1 MNWSSSASSMASASD
16 TSSPDRCAI
25 ARSLIQNASRYKRL
39 LLAENRL
46 LLKSCVTW
54 AKIWASWM
62 PVDTTFYKAIN
73 KVGRVCV
80 AYIVTDDDRR
90 FQAVA
95 RRLPGTAEPVF
106 LRRPNNRAEHAPG

>member
-1 MNWSSSASSMASASD
+1 MASASD

-54 AKIWASWM
+54 AKIWVSWM
-62 PVDTTFYKAIN
+62 PVDTAFYKAI
-73 KVGRVCV
+73 KKAGGVCV

-90 FQAVA
+90 FQAVHVDYRA
-95 RRLPGTAEPVF
+95 RHGRASFLATAEQPC
-106 LRRPNNRAEHAPG
+106 RARSGGKV